1 MLCNSGWSWMFK
13 ARSMKKIRQR
23 EMLSDQFFTVGDLRW
38 LTCCRTVGDHDPG
51 MPNFLTKVRES
62 DAERVR
68 LGSGLPSWICNT
80 SKSLLS
86 VTWLFSSLSCTPDL
100 FISFPVFQACIESCQ
115 RRRIGSPKWWGLPGL
130 SKKKKNNRINN
141 WNPSRFFQELVELL
155 EYVVDGGTE
164 VFRWPVKRRDF
175 DANMEADGKCCNC

>member
-68 LGSGLPSWICNT
+68 RPSERPSELNLQHIEE
-80 SKSLLS
+80 LALS
-86 VTWLFSSLSCTPDL
+86 DMAFLCTPDL

-130 SKKKKNNRINN
+130 SKKKNNRINN
-141 WNPSRFFQELVELL
+141 WNPPRFFQELVELL

-164 VFRWPVKRRDF
+164 VFRWPLNRRDF